1 MILMNHKNVLP
12 DLKLINLTSGINID
26 LPSLIRFIE
35 ENKYWI
41 FGLSFYDL
49 KNEIELLFQSIMQN
63 VLSGF

>member
-1 MILMNHKNVLP
+1 MNHKNVLP